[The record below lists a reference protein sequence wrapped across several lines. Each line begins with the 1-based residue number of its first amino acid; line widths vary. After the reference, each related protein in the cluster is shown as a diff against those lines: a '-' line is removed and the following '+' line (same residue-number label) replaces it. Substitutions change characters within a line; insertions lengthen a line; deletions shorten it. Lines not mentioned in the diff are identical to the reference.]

1 MLKIK
6 DVSKVYKN
14 NNFSQNILKN
24 VNLTIEDHEIVSLVG
39 QSGCGKS
46 TLLRIIS
53 GLENASSGYVKLND
67 NIISKPNSDI
77 GMVFQDA
84 RLMPWLNVY
93 DNIKLSILND
103 CINLI

>member
-14 NNFSQNILKN
+14 NNCSQNSLKN
-24 VNLTIEDHEIVSLVG
+24 INLTIEDHEIVSLVG

-84 RLMPWLNVY
+84 RLMH
-93 DNIKLSILND
+93 
-103 CINLI
+103 